1 MLIQKQIAYHAIYD
15 AKMKLQCVSFTLDIY
30 QSCGTS
36 TSRLVNQGEG
46 LKSEER

>member
-36 TSRLVNQGEG
+36 TSRLVNQEEG